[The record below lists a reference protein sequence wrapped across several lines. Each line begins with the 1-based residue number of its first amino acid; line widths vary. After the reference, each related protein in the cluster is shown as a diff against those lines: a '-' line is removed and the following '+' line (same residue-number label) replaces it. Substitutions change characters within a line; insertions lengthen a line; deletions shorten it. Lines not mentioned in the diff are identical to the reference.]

1 MERQMTDEQPIKI
14 IIPPEEDA
22 AAVPVI
28 EEPILVPERPSPHPG
43 AQARQI
49 AGAAGKQVTRTAKK
63 AWNTHARRKVTRGV
77 KRGATAVAAK
87 GTKLVQDKV
96 VAAAE
101 RQAREQAAAVQT
113 RIKET
118 DWKAEA
124 QNGAVK
130 ALQWLSAGLSN
141 LAARLTP
148 AKAPTTPAATLPSPP
163 PPQDS

>member
-1 MERQMTDEQPIKI
+1 MTNEQPIKI

-22 AAVPVI
+22 AV
-28 EEPILVPERPSPHPG
+28 EEPVLVPERPSRNPSP
-43 AQARQI
+43 QVKQV
-49 AGAAGKQVTRTAKK
+49 AGAAGKQVVGVAKK
-63 AWNTHARRKVTRGV
+63 AWDTDARRKVTGGM

-96 VAAAE
+96 VETAE
-101 RQAREQAAAVQT
+101 RQAREQAAAMQT

-124 QNGAVK
+124 QSGTAK
-130 ALQWLSAGLSN
+130 ALQWLSTSLSN

-148 AKAPTTPAATLPSPP
+148 AKEPPTPGESPTPPDT
-163 PPQDS
+163 QDL